1 MHLLDSDS
9 TSCTVAAQL
18 CLCYLRGMARAE
30 SFCGVILAAGFSTRM
45 GRDKALLPWP
55 PVAEGTPVVNTF
67 LGSWIDLL
75 QQETELVIVVA
86 GHNRAQIAPI
96 VFGHGGFLIE
106 NENPER
112 GQFSSIQTG
121 LQDVLNRGRDGA
133 VIALVDRPPVVPGT
147 IRELKHALWS
157 SPPEIW
163 GVVPEIQ
170 RGEQTSHGHP
180 VAVGRDMIEAF
191 LRAPAES
198 TARDVE
204 HQHRQNIRY
213 LPVDDP
219 YVAMNIDTPEDYE
232 RLRSSNLIA
241 SGSTF

>member
-1 MHLLDSDS
+1 
-9 TSCTVAAQL
+9 
-18 CLCYLRGMARAE
+18 MARAE

-55 PVAEGTPVVNTF
+55 PVADGMPVVNTF

-86 GHNRAQIAPI
+86 GRNQSHIAP
-96 VFGHGGFLIE
+96 VVYGHGGFLME
-106 NENPER
+106 NEAPER

-121 LQDVLNRGRDGA
+121 LQDVLNRGRDAA
-133 VIALVDRPPVVPGT
+133 VVALVDRPPVVPGT
-147 IRELKHALWS
+147 LRKLKHALLS
-157 SPPEIW
+157 SPPEVW
-163 GVVPEIQ
+163 AVVPEIR
-170 RGEQTSHGHP
+170 RGEEISHGHP
-180 VAVGRDMIEAF
+180 LAVGRDMIEAF

-204 HQHRQNIRY
+204 RQHRQHIHY
-213 LPVDDP
+213 VPVDDP

-232 RLRSSNLIA
+232 RLRIANLVA